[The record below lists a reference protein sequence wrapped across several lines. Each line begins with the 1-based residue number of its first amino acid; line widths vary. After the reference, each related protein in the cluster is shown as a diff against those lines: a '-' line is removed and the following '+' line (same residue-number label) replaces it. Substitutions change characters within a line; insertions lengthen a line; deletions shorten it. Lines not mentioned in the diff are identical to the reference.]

1 MHNLKSKKKK
11 KKYFQ
16 GNYIVI
22 TYCESILGFG
32 FVRNIWVISGKLKE
46 NFTLIE
52 VFHFVHTITF
62 CTEKRKI
69 EKYNRIF

>member
-11 KKYFQ
+11 SFQ

-22 TYCESILGFG
+22 TYCRSILGFG
-32 FVRNIWVISGKLKE
+32 FVRNISVISSKLKE
-46 NFTLIE
+46 NFTLIK

-62 CTEKRKI
+62 CNEKRKI
-69 EKYNRIF
+69 EKSNRIF